1 MAVIANEVKKE
12 IVEKV
17 KQGEPVATLANQY
30 GVSDRSIY
38 AWLKRKASGSISVLE
53 HNKLKRENTL
63 LKETIGALTIELEKT
78 KKKTGIR

>member
-17 KQGEPVATLANQY
+17 KQGEPVVTLADQY

-38 AWLKRKASGSISVLE
+38 AWLKRKASGNISVLE

-63 LKETIGALTIELEKT
+63 LKEIIGGLTIELEKT
-78 KKKTGIR
+78 KKKTRVK

>member
-17 KQGEPVATLANQY
+17 KQGEPVLKLAEHY

-38 AWLKRKASGSISVLE
+38 TWLKRKAAGSISVLE

-63 LKETIGALTIELEKT
+63 LKEIIGALTIELEKT
-78 KKKTGIR
+78 KKKTGTR

>member
-17 KQGEPVATLANQY
+17 KQGEPVATLATQY

-38 AWLKRKASGSISVLE
+38 AWLKRKASGNISVLE

-63 LKETIGALTIELEKT
+63 LKEIIGALTIELEKT
-78 KKKTGIR
+78 KKKTGFK

>member
-17 KQGEPVATLANQY
+17 KLGEPVLKLAEHY

-38 AWLKRKASGSISVLE
+38 TWLKRKASGSISVLE

-63 LKETIGALTIELEKT
+63 LKEIIGALTIELEKT
-78 KKKTGIR
+78 KKKTGTK

>member
-1 MAVIANEVKKE
+1 MPVIANEVKKE

-17 KQGEPVATLANQY
+17 KQGEPVLKLAEQY

-38 AWLKRKASGSISVLE
+38 AWLKRKASGNISVLE

-63 LKETIGALTIELEKT
+63 LKEIVGVLTIELEKL
-78 KKKTGIR
+78 KKKKARG